1 MELQKIVNRIES
13 LMAHYELSA
22 ANFADKIGV
31 QRSSISHLLKGRNKP
46 SLDFLLKV
54 KAAFPDTD
62 INWLLFGQGNLNN
75 NQNQKNTLPLA
86 LPSSA
91 TKNAADSDLK
101 NKKIDRVVIFY
112 ADGTFKSYT
121 EE

>member
-54 KAAFPDTD
+54 KAAFPDTN

-75 NQNQKNTLPLA
+75 NQNQKDTLPLA
-86 LPSSA
+86 LPPSA
-91 TKNAADSDLK
+91 TKNATDSDLK

-121 EE
+121 QD

>member
-75 NQNQKNTLPLA
+75 NQSYKDAQTLA
-86 LPSSA
+86 LPASP
-91 TKNAADSDLK
+91 TKTIVASNTK

-121 EE
+121 QD